1 MNKSIRT
8 LLAVLNSR
16 LKVKMNQSKYDIKEV
31 LGRGSF
37 GAVHLAIEKGTG
49 KKFAIKK
56 VDNCD
61 PTTTDPEVGILKKI
75 KHNYIIQYVE
85 AFYSQDGKLC
95 IVMEYADRGTMESD
109 VIGGKANK
117 EEFSVWRVL
126 SQLSDALDYLHKLKP
141 AHVLHRD
148 LKPVNILGLNV
159 WKEQKKNYLIRYK
172 IADFGIAKLL
182 TMNAQGKY
190 YASTLAGT
198 PIYMAPEVTSKLHL
212 SI

>member
-1 MNKSIRT
+1 
-8 LLAVLNSR
+8 VLNSR
-16 LKVKMNQSKYDIKEV
+16 LTVKMNQTKYDFKEE

-56 VDNCD
+56 VENCD
-61 PTTTDPEVGILKKI
+61 STTTDPEVGILKRI
-75 KHNYIIQYVE
+75 KHNFIINYVE
-85 AFYSQDGKLC
+85 SFYSQDGKLC

-109 VIGGKANK
+109 VIGGKVNK
-117 EEFSVWRVL
+117 AEFAVWRVL

-148 LKPVNILGLNV
+148 LKPVNILGLTV
-159 WKEQKKNYLIRYK
+159 WREQKKIHATEYK

-182 TMNAQGKY
+182 TKDAKGKY
-190 YASTLAGT
+190 YAQTLAGT

-212 SI
+212 SK

>member
-1 MNKSIRT
+1 
-8 LLAVLNSR
+8 
-16 LKVKMNQSKYDIKEV
+16 MNQSKYDIKEE

-56 VDNCD
+56 VENCD
-61 PTTTDPEVGILKKI
+61 PNTTDPEVGILKKI

-85 AFYSQDGKLC
+85 SFHSQDGILC
-95 IVMEYADRGTMESD
+95 IVMEYADRGTMESG
-109 VIGGKANK
+109 VIGGKANTT
-117 EEFSVWRVL
+117 ECHVWRL
-126 SQLSDALDYLHKLKP
+126 LGQLSGALDYLHKLKP

-159 WKEQKKNYLIRYK
+159 WNTGKNKNEVAWK

-182 TMNAQGKY
+182 TMNAQGAY
-190 YASTLAGT
+190 YAQSCIGT
-198 PIYMAPEVTSKLHL
+198 RIYMAPEVTSKFHL
-212 SI
+212 SK